1 MSEPTISARVIG
13 AHGRH
18 YIVELDSGEIR
29 RCYPK
34 GKRNEAAVGD
44 IVDVALDGE
53 TEGFLLAVH
62 PRKNL
67 LYRSD
72 EWRTKQFAANVDQL
86 LIVVAVEPPF
96 SDDLLG
102 RALAGAWAADVA
114 PVIVLNKI
122 DLSTG
127 LEHARQRLFPYV
139 ALGVP
144 VIELQA
150 KDPVSLNR
158 QLLPVLINKTSLLL
172 GQSAM
177 GKSTILNALVPDA
190 QALTQAHSVA
200 LNAGK
205 HTTTT
210 SRLYHLPNKAGHII
224 DSPGV
229 QAFGLAHLTPA
240 DIERGFPEFETH
252 KAHCRFYNCSHQHE
266 PGCGVLEAL
275 AQGLIDAKRHQLYGR
290 LLAEKASAKT

>member
-102 RALAGAWAADVA
+102 RALAGAWAADMA

-122 DLSTG
+122 DLSAG
-127 LEHARQRLFPYV
+127 LEHARQRLLPYV

-150 KDPVSLNR
+150 KDPASLNR

>member
-1 MSEPTISARVIG
+1 MSEPITSARVIG

-44 IVDVALDGE
+44 RVDVALDGE
-53 TEGFLLAVH
+53 TEGYLLAIH

-86 LIVVAVEPPF
+86 LIVVAVEPTF

-102 RALAGAWAADVA
+102 RALAGAWAVDVA
-114 PVIVLNKI
+114 PVIVLNKV
-122 DLSTG
+122 DLISG
-127 LEHARQRLFPYV
+127 LEQTRQRLLPYA

-144 VIELQA
+144 IVELQA
-150 KDPVSLNR
+150 KDTASLNQ
-158 QLLPVLINKTSLLL
+158 QLKPLLAGKTSLLL

-177 GKSTILNALVPDA
+177 GKSTILNALVPEA
-190 QALTQAHSVA
+190 KASTQAHSVA

-210 SRLYHLPNKAGHII
+210 TRLYHLPSQAGHII

-229 QAFGLAHLTPA
+229 QAFGLAHLSPA
-240 DIERGFPEFETH
+240 DVERGFPEFEAH
-252 KAHCRFYNCSHQHE
+252 KAQCRFYNCSHQHE
-266 PGCGVLEAL
+266 PGCGVLGAL
-275 AQGLIDAKRHQLYGR
+275 EKGLIDTKRHQLYGR
-290 LLAEKASAKT
+290 LLEEKASAKI

>member
-122 DLSTG
+122 DLSAG
-127 LEHARQRLFPYV
+127 LEHARQRLLPYV

-150 KDPVSLNR
+150 KDPASLNR

>member
-44 IVDVALDGE
+44 IADVALDGE

-122 DLSTG
+122 DLSAG
-127 LEHARQRLFPYV
+127 LEHARQRLLPYV

-150 KDPVSLNR
+150 KDPASLNR

-210 SRLYHLPNKAGHII
+210 TRLYHLPNKAGHII

>member
-1 MSEPTISARVIG
+1 MSEPTTSARVIG

-18 YIVELDSGEIR
+18 YIVELESGEIR

-102 RALAGAWAADVA
+102 RALAGAWAADVT
-114 PVIVLNKI
+114 PVIVLNKV
-122 DLSTG
+122 DLVVG
-127 LEHARQRLFPYV
+127 LEHARERLVPYV

-150 KDPVSLNR
+150 KDPVSLNK
-158 QLLPVLINKTSLLL
+158 QLLPVLNNKTSLLL

-177 GKSTILNALVPDA
+177 GKSTILNALVPEA

-210 SRLYHLPNKAGHII
+210 TRIYHLPNAVGHII

-229 QAFGLAHLTPA
+229 QAFGLAHLSPA

-252 KAHCRFYNCSHQHE
+252 KAQCRFYNCSHQHE
-266 PGCGVLEAL
+266 PGCGVLAAL
-275 AQGLIDAKRHQLYGR
+275 AQGVIDAKRHQLYGR